1 MTRDLLHAYTAAVLP
16 FRLGEAGR
24 SPEPQDLQ
32 TQAMLAGRVRQ
43 ALRVAERAGRPHFLL
58 LGAGDGLLADA
69 LAEALPDGVTMTVV
83 ELQPERVRQAMQQGR
98 LGWWQRAGRHR
109 LVADA
114 SSWAVLV
121 LLAQAGPDPR
131 EATMM
136 LHPQLPDEERE
147 SLRRWQRLFAGAH
160 TLFCTAG
167 HIQAHAPHTPGH
179 APEQASEQ
187 ASEQVSERATERASE
202 LESGHTPGCESGH
215 ILRHTADL
223 TLGLIVH
230 PDEPGLEDFFAQV
243 PAWVREVVVVWD
255 APHVPAV
262 PPVLPV
268 PAAAAVSAACAV
280 PVRHSARPLDG
291 DFAAQRNSVLAL
303 CNTEWILFL
312 DGDERLP
319 PGMWNA
325 LPVLMEADFRRAGSQ
340 PGETAGTG
348 RALCGAEQVG
358 CPDCRSGMEAGSAG
372 GFAFPRW
379 TRVGDAQT
387 CRAGFGL
394 WPDLQLRLLRLGV
407 QTRFENKVHEAVR
420 GLPGPVA
427 VVLTGHMDH
436 FSHVWKDPQTLAGRL
451 GVFDDAAGRAGMHRL
466 NEEYPGVP
474 CAVLRALEKCAG
486 AVSVTESR
494 AGGEPGRN
502 PDRVVCL
509 VLPGTV

>member
-1 MTRDLLHAYTAAVLP
+1 MIRDLLHAYTAAVLP
-16 FRLGEAGR
+16 FRLGAAVL
-24 SPEPQDLQ
+24 PAAEPQALQ

-69 LAEALPDGVTMTVV
+69 LADTLPDGVTMTVV

-114 SSWAVLV
+114 SPWAVLV
-121 LLAQAGPDPR
+121 LLAQAGLDPR
-131 EATMM
+131 AATMM
-136 LHPQLPDEERE
+136 LHPQLPEDERE

-160 TLFCTAG
+160 AVFCCAD
-167 HIQAHAPHTPGH
+167 HQLGH
-179 APEQASEQ
+179 AADN
-187 ASEQVSERATERASE
+187 
-202 LESGHTPGCESGH
+202 ESGHTAGH
-215 ILRHTADL
+215 PLSHTASL

-243 PAWVREVVVVWD
+243 PAWLHEVVVVWD
-255 APHVPAV
+255 APQ
-262 PPVLPV
+262 V

-280 PVRHSARPLDG
+280 PVRHSARPLEG

-319 PGMWNA
+319 AGTWNA
-325 LPVLMEADFRRAGSQ
+325 LPVLMKADFRRAVSQ
-340 PGETAGTG
+340 RNEAAETEQAVHAAGQ
-348 RALCGAEQVG
+348 AS
-358 CPDCRSGMEAGSAG
+358 CPECRSGMEAGSVG

-394 WPDLQLRLLRLGV
+394 WPDMQLRLLRPGT

-420 GLPGPVA
+420 GLSGPVA
-427 VVLTGHMDH
+427 VMLTGHMDH

-451 GVFDDAAGRAGMHRL
+451 SVFDDAAGRTGMHRL

-474 CAVLRALEKCAG
+474 CAVLRALEKDAG
-486 AVSVTESR
+486 PIGATEHGT
-494 AGGEPGRN
+494 GGDPACK
-502 PDRVVCL
+502 PDREVCL